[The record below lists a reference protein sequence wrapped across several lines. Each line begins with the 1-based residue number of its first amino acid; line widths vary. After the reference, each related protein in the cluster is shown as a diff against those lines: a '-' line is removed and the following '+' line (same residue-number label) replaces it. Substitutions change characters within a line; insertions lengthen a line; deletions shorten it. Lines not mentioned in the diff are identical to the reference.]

1 MPFDNPIGI
10 NDPSGDY
17 TYDAATWRRAQSGL
31 IVHDVDPLAPRT
43 GVLNGLSVS
52 VSGMTVQ
59 AAPGQAVV
67 GDTVGAMGGYI
78 VVLPAA
84 ESETLEARDATFSRT
99 DLVCVVVDD
108 PESSGTERGARLLVV
123 TGTPSVSP
131 SAPATPEGALAL
143 ARVTVPPSGALS
155 VVDDRRW
162 TAMAGGTI
170 RCTSTTR
177 PSGGSLMPGQ
187 SIFETD
193 TSKFA
198 VWTGS
203 TWTVAAEGTDTGWTD
218 VTILAGFAAQGTDTP
233 QVRRYGGRIEM
244 RGGWSNTGLS
254 TGATFNV
261 GTIPSGFRPSGRNA
275 ISRCATSNGASAATM
290 FVNAGTGNVQ
300 IRTNSALSGYYLVPS
315 GFYWYV

>member
-108 PESSGTERGARLLVV
+108 PESSGTERGARLVVV

-203 TWTVAAEGTDTGWTD
+203 TWTV
-218 VTILAGFAAQGTDTP
+218 
-233 QVRRYGGRIEM
+233 
-244 RGGWSNTGLS
+244 
-254 TGATFNV
+254 
-261 GTIPSGFRPSGRNA
+261 
-275 ISRCATSNGASAATM
+275 
-290 FVNAGTGNVQ
+290 
-300 IRTNSALSGYYLVPS
+300 
-315 GFYWYV
+315 